1 MAILTRLTN
10 NGRGS
15 GGGVTYSRRLRWCN
29 RRSLGQP
36 LQLIP
41 PGPQWYWQRSRI
53 EQSWQVAFLWV
64 LCRGNRF
71 RKEEEIVLEKRK
83 SFLERALSDTYYS
96 VLLVPV
102 YFQLWT
108 AILLWTDCSIQQIRP
123 VSDLQLYF
131 GLHLRH
137 RSDSIAP
144 ERTKDSNLTSTGKR
158 TVSIFGV
165 GVLRCA
171 IPRCSKQVGFVDSRC
186 CDVGCW
192 SARPVPTHSTMMFL
206 TQPPTISLTEE
217 TSCQCSPLVSVQW
230 NAHSSGTL

>member
-1 MAILTRLTN
+1 MVQSLTN
-10 NGRGS
+10 HWCDTSNGMIGLL
-15 GGGVTYSRRLRWCN
+15 LRKL
-29 RRSLGQP
+29 RSLRYQFVVNPP
-36 LQLIP
+36 LP
-41 PGPQWYWQRSRI
+41 H
-53 EQSWQVAFLWV
+53 
-64 LCRGNRF
+64 
-71 RKEEEIVLEKRK
+71 
-83 SFLERALSDTYYS
+83 
-96 VLLVPV
+96 VPV

-137 RSDSIAP
+137 RSESIAP

-186 CDVGCW
+186 CDVGFW

>member
-1 MAILTRLTN
+1 MRGACPPPTNAYLLLYRLVPT
-10 NGRGS
+10 
-15 GGGVTYSRRLRWCN
+15 V
-29 RRSLGQP
+29 RSFSTTTG
-36 LQLIP
+36 
-41 PGPQWYWQRSRI
+41 
-53 EQSWQVAFLWV
+53 
-64 LCRGNRF
+64 
-71 RKEEEIVLEKRK
+71 
-83 SFLERALSDTYYS
+83 
-96 VLLVPV
+96 VPV

-108 AILLWTDCSIQQIRP
+108 AILLWTDCAIQHIRP
-123 VSDLQLYF
+123 VSVLQLYF

-186 CDVGCW
+186 CDVGFW

>member
-1 MAILTRLTN
+1 MQQ
-10 NGRGS
+10 
-15 GGGVTYSRRLRWCN
+15 GVQHVGCTTAACLVRAGVIFRCHQVDRVHYFLKSFFKDFIASCTYSVWYQCIFN
-29 RRSLGQP
+29 CGQ
-36 LQLIP
+36 QFYC
-41 PGPQWYWQRSRI
+41 GQ
-53 EQSWQVAFLWV
+53 
-64 LCRGNRF
+64 
-71 RKEEEIVLEKRK
+71 IVR
-83 SFLERALSDTYYS
+83 
-96 VLLVPV
+96 
-102 YFQLWT
+102 
-108 AILLWTDCSIQQIRP
+108 SIQQIRP
-123 VSDLQLYF
+123 VSVLQLYF

-192 SARPVPTHSTMMFL
+192 SARPGPTHSTLMFL

-217 TSCQCSPLVSVQW
+217 TSSQCSPLVSVQW

>member
-1 MAILTRLTN
+1 LGCAGQEAVFTIAIKSLIFFRFTVFKL
-10 NGRGS
+10 
-15 GGGVTYSRRLRWCN
+15 LRN
-29 RRSLGQP
+29 P
-36 LQLIP
+36 LLFPSP
-41 PGPQWYWQRSRI
+41 P
-53 EQSWQVAFLWV
+53 L
-64 LCRGNRF
+64 
-71 RKEEEIVLEKRK
+71 
-83 SFLERALSDTYYS
+83 SFLPFFPLFSPLFPFLS
-96 VLLVPV
+96 LPV

-186 CDVGCW
+186 CDVGFW

>member
-1 MAILTRLTN
+1 L
-10 NGRGS
+10 
-15 GGGVTYSRRLRWCN
+15 VD
-29 RRSLGQP
+29 
-36 LQLIP
+36 
-41 PGPQWYWQRSRI
+41 
-53 EQSWQVAFLWV
+53 
-64 LCRGNRF
+64 
-71 RKEEEIVLEKRK
+71 EII
-83 SFLERALSDTYYS
+83 
-96 VLLVPV
+96 PV

-123 VSDLQLYF
+123 VSVLQLYF